1 MSGYTFKPSKQK
13 KNFLYLRRIYIHYIC
28 IRMFS
33 IVVDCVWGD
42 WVEGDCS
49 TTCGAGQ
56 QNMTRVKLV
65 EEAHGG
71 ACNGELI
78 NVTSCLVVEC
88 PGKYLSLSLG
98 KQTLPIISCIIT
110 IIFSDLQQK

>member
-1 MSGYTFKPSKQK
+1 MSGYTFKPSNQK
-13 KNFLYLRRIYIHYIC
+13 KNFPYVRRIYIHYIC

-49 TTCGAGQ
+49 TTCGRGQ
-56 QNMTRVKLV
+56 QNKTRVKLL

-71 ACNGELI
+71 ACDGNFT

-88 PGKYLSLSLG
+88 PGKYSSLSLG
-98 KQTLPIISCIIT
+98 KQTLT
-110 IIFSDLQQK
+110 IRGFLVFARYRV